1 LTCLKLCT
9 HKAIWVSP
17 KMMVL
22 PAGTLPETL
31 TISLRQ
37 VDGVIRKIRR
47 RSSLWIT
54 PTTFERVVVGCT
66 SLSFVGRLQPPNP
79 ITAIY
84 SGFLVQLVPTLLCS
98 SWQTLSA
105 RKVVRASVGLQLVL
119 LRTVY
124 SQARGCVCAALQLG
138 GDVEQSWLM
147 SKYDVVHKTGSI

>member
-1 LTCLKLCT
+1 
-9 HKAIWVSP
+9 
-17 KMMVL
+17 MVL

-119 LRTVY
+119 LCTVY

-147 SKYDVVHKTGSI
+147 SKYDVHKTGSI